1 MILMDEEKRKIYD
14 TTGEID
20 DSLDL
25 QGTYDYYRHIYPTI
39 NEKDIEDFSLKYRY
53 SEMEKEDLIQFYKD
67 YNGDMTHLIESIP
80 LSTNED
86 VDRYLKIYEDL
97 FVSKSL
103 KKNKNFNAT
112 KKKINLIEE
121 DDEEEV
127 EEEKNK
133 FNDLC
138 KQIAL
143 KQANR
148 GSLLTNL
155 ST

>member
-1 MILMDEEKRKIYD
+1 MDEEKRRLYD

-20 DSLDL
+20 DSVDL
-25 QGTYDYYRHIYPTI
+25 QGTYDYYRHVYPTI
-39 NEKDIEDFSLKYRY
+39 KEKDIEDFSLKYRF
-53 SEMEKEDLIQFYKD
+53 SEIEKEDLIQFYKD
-67 YNGDMTHLIESIP
+67 HNGDMTHLIECIP

-86 VDRYLKIYEDL
+86 VDRYLNIYEEL
-97 FVSKSL
+97 FKNKIL
-103 KKNKNFNAT
+103 KKNKNYNST
-112 KKKINLIEE
+112 KTKINLIEE

-138 KQIAL
+138 KQIAI

-148 GSLLTNL
+148 GSLLNNISKTF
-155 ST
+155 